1 MLRNMLQTKRARMPT
16 RVAATPAPRMKQY
29 RERLRAAGLRPIQLW
44 VPDTRAPGFAAEC
57 RRQSASLAQDAAE
70 AEAAA
75 FIEAAG
81 AWDE

>member
-1 MLRNMLQTKRARMPT
+1 MP
-16 RVAATPAPRMKQY
+16 VQASSNVAPRMKQY
-29 RERLRAAGLRPIQLW
+29 RDRLRAAGLRPIQLW

-57 RRQSASLAQDAAE
+57 RRQSAGLAHDRAE
-70 AEAAA
+70 ADAAA

>member
-1 MLRNMLQTKRARMPT
+1 MPSHALVNT
-16 RVAATPAPRMKQY
+16 APRMKRY
-29 RERLRAAGLRPIQLW
+29 RDRLRAAGLRPIQLW

-57 RRQSASLAQDAAE
+57 WRQSAALAHDRAE
-70 AEAAA
+70 IDAAA

>member
-1 MLRNMLQTKRARMPT
+1 MPT
-16 RVAATPAPRMKQY
+16 HTATSRAPSMKQY

-57 RRQSASLAQDAAE
+57 RRQSATLAHDA

-75 FIEAAG
+75 FIEAVG
-81 AWDE
+81 AWNE

>member
-1 MLRNMLQTKRARMPT
+1 MTTRA
-16 RVAATPAPRMKQY
+16 AANPAPRMKQY

-57 RRQSASLAQDAAE
+57 RRQSSVLAQDAAE
-70 AEAAA
+70 AEVAA

-81 AWDE
+81 AWSE